1 MKALIKQY
9 KNLIALIT
17 IIVGLLIVFSNTYV
31 IPTGYTGVLVRF
43 GQIDERPVQ
52 IGRLTFTTPFVEHI
66 YKVNNKQ
73 QDFTVHNEVW
83 GETSDKTPIYAK
95 GITVTYQISAER
107 STWIYANVSDYAN
120 SLLTERL
127 VTSAVKAAIVEL
139 TPSEVTNRAKI
150 EPLVLTKLNDSL
162 VSKYG
167 MDTVNVCKVI
177 ISDMDFEHEYNSA
190 IRDKSIAAQ
199 EHAKAEIENQTAIS
213 KARAKREIAML
224 EAQAQA
230 ERVKIVAEAEAEANR
245 LIHESLTPELIE
257 IRKIEA
263 WDGRLPTVTGENF
276 VPFLEIK
283 PDVDSR

>member
-1 MKALIKQY
+1 MRALIKQY
-9 KNLIALIT
+9 KNLITLVT
-17 IIVGLLIVFSNTYV
+17 IILGLLIVFSNSYI

-43 GQIDERPVQ
+43 GQIDDRPVQ
-52 IGRLTFTTPFVEHI
+52 SGRLTFTTPFMEHI

-95 GITVTYQISAER
+95 GIIVTYQISAER
-107 STWIYANVSDYAN
+107 STWIYANVPDYAN

-127 VTSAVKAAIVEL
+127 VASAVKAAIVDL
-139 TPSEVTNRAKI
+139 TPFEVTNRAKI

-167 MDTVNVCKVI
+167 VDTVNVCKVI

-190 IRDKSIAAQ
+190 IRAKSIAAQ
-199 EHAKAEIENQTAIS
+199 EQAKAEIENQTAIS
-213 KARAKREIAML
+213 KARVKKEIVML
-224 EAQAQA
+224 EAQAKA
-230 ERVKIVAEAEAEANR
+230 EQIKIAAEAEAEANR
-245 LIHESLTPELIE
+245 LINDSLTPELIE

-263 WDGRLPTVTGENF
+263 WDGRLPTVTGENC

-283 PDVDSR
+283 RDADSR